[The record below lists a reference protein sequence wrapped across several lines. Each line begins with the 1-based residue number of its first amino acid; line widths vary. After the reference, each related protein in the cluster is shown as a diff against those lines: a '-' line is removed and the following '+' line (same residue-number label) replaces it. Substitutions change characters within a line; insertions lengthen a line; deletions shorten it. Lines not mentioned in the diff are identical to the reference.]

1 MAYTVTWTLTRPDES
16 TTIPTIDSV
25 SGTNKA
31 ASEAILASHGV
42 SKTYQVDGLTTRVIY
57 EAADKA
63 TYDTAKAEVD
73 SSVSDEATV
82 KEQLKTQMEAAGITV
97 SVDDSDGT
105 NIASF

>member
-31 ASEAILASHGV
+31 ASDNILASHGV

-63 TYDTAKAEVD
+63 TYDTDKAEVD
-73 SSVSDEATV
+73 AISDEATV
-82 KEQLKTQMEAAGITV
+82 KSQLKTQMEAAGIAL
-97 SVDDSDGT
+97 SVVDSDGT

>member
-1 MAYTVTWTLTRPDES
+1 M
-16 TTIPTIDSV
+16 
-25 SGTNKA
+25 
-31 ASEAILASHGV
+31 

-63 TYDTAKAEVD
+63 TYDTAKAQED
-73 SSVSDEATV
+73 SSVSDEAKF
-82 KEQLKTQMEAAGITV
+82 KEQQKTQMEAAGITV

>member
-1 MAYTVTWTLTRPDES
+1 MAYTVTWTLTRPDEE

-25 SGTNKA
+25 SGTNKS

-57 EAADKA
+57 EATDKA
-63 TYDTAKAEVD
+63 TYDAARAEID

-82 KEQLKTQMEAAGITV
+82 KSQLKTQMESAGITV
-97 SVDDSDGT
+97 TVDDSEGT
-105 NIASF
+105 NITSF